1 MRYILLTILSLLAI
15 AGDGLAAPACRIQR
29 FDEGDG
35 LSQWH
40 VTQMTQDRQGMM
52 WFSTWNGL
60 CRFDGYVF
68 KSFKGHVGD
77 GSAIATDRMRSVWL
91 APDGNLTCKVDDGLY
106 RFSLKTCRFEQAR
119 LQPQGK
125 NAVAVKADRPYRHRD
140 AAGVVWTVYYDGRL
154 TYAVKGKPAAPY
166 TGPGAMQSARFCMP
180 DRQGNLWVVA
190 ADCIYRLS
198 FPQQRGTIMS
208 APDGAEVKAFLADSR
223 QRYWIATK
231 EDCKVR
237 IFDSANRLVGYL
249 APDGRVAGQESAF
262 ACPVYCMT
270 QTSDGTIWL
279 GSKPGG
285 LLRLTDTDSGMRY
298 RVERVGP
305 LSSDNVYDI
314 KEDRWGRL
322 WVATLGGGICCIP
335 NPKARQPKVLTPKS
349 GLRGFPLGL
358 APKVRMIHITK
369 DGILLAA
376 TTDGLLV
383 GKLTGGGKSLGGI
396 RFRLHRREADRTDAL
411 SCSATMN
418 IAEDSRGRIFVS
430 TESGGVNMI
439 KSACLLGKN
448 LSFRHFG
455 EAEGLPTD
463 VALCVMPFG
472 RRMLVVSS
480 SSLVVFSPDGGSAQQ
495 FGKGYFL
502 TPCRFSEA
510 LPVRLPDGRWMF
522 GMKNGLFAAA
532 SDQLRKSAY
541 RPNIALTAL
550 SVQGKEKDFAI
561 NAADTLLLGSRER
574 SLTIQFAALDYSAPE
589 NVSYAFALAE
599 EGSGEKPK
607 WNFIGHDHSATLLD
621 LEPGTYQLLIRST
634 NADGTWVK
642 NTRRLTIIVT
652 PTFWETTAARIV
664 IALLLMA
671 AVAAIAYTL
680 LYIRRINKQRREVLE
695 AYLGLLNA
703 GEKQQE
709 QKLLSSKLSDEDDRL
724 MRRMSAFVEE
734 HLSDAG
740 ISVGDMAA
748 AVAMSRSALQR
759 RLKQI
764 AGVTPLDFL
773 REARQKRAEQLLSE
787 TAMAVSEVAFACGY
801 SDPKYF
807 SRTFKASTGKSPTE
821 WRMEMKNEE

>member
-1 MRYILLTILSLLAI
+1 MRYILLMIISLLAI
-15 AGDGLAAPACRIQR
+15 AGDGFAAPACRIQR

-40 VTQMTQDRQGMM
+40 VTQMTQDGLGMM

-91 APDGNLTCKVDDGLY
+91 APDGSLTCKVDEGLY
-106 RFSLKTCRFEQAR
+106 RFSLKSYRFESAS
-119 LQPQGK
+119 LKPKGI
-125 NAVAVKADRPYRHRD
+125 NATAVKADRPYRYRD
-140 AAGVVWTVYYDGRL
+140 GAGVVWTVYYDGRL
-154 TYAVKGKPAAPY
+154 TYALKGKPEMAY
-166 TGPGAMQSARFCMP
+166 TGHGAMESARFCMP

-198 FPQQRGTIMS
+198 FPQQRGTIT
-208 APDGAEVKAFLADSR
+208 ATPDGAEVKAFLTDSR
-223 QRYWIATK
+223 RRYWIATK
-231 EDCKVR
+231 EDKEVR
-237 IFDSANRLVGYL
+237 IFDSANKLVGYL
-249 APDGRVAGQESAF
+249 APDGQVAVGERAF

-285 LLRLTDTDSGMRY
+285 LMRLADMGGGMRY
-298 RVERVGP
+298 RVERVAG

-335 NPKARQPKVLTPKS
+335 NPKAQRPEVLTPMR
-349 GLRGFPLGL
+349 GLGGFPLKQ
-358 APKVRMIHITK
+358 APKVRMMHITRG
-369 DGILLAA
+369 DILLAA
-376 TTDGLLV
+376 TTGGLLV
-383 GKLTGGGKSLGGI
+383 GKLQGGNRVGGM

-418 IAEDSRGRIFVS
+418 IAEDSRGRIFIS

-439 KSACLLGKN
+439 VSADLLGRC

-472 RRMLVVSS
+472 GRMLVVSS
-480 SSLVVFSPDGGSAQQ
+480 SSIVLFSPDGGSAQQ
-495 FGKGYFL
+495 FGRGYFL

-510 LPVRLPDGRWMF
+510 LPMRLPDGRWMF

-532 SDQLRKSAY
+532 PAQLRKSAY
-541 RPNIALTAL
+541 RPSIALTAL

-561 NAADTLLLGSRER
+561 NAADTLRLGSRER
-574 SLTIQFAALDYSAPE
+574 SLTLQFAALDYSAPE

-599 EGSGEKPK
+599 EGSGEKTK

-634 NADGTWVK
+634 NADGTWVE

-652 PTFWETTAARIV
+652 PTFWETTAARVIIV
-664 IALLLMA
+664 LLLMA
-671 AVAAIAYTL
+671 AVGAIVYTL
-680 LYIRRINKQRREVLE
+680 LYIRRINRQRREVLE
-695 AYLGLLNA
+695 AYLGLLSA
-703 GEKQQE
+703 GEKEQQE
-709 QKLLSSKLSDEDDRL
+709 RKPLAPKLSDEDDRL
-724 MRRMSAFVEE
+724 MRRMSAYVEE
-734 HLSDAG
+734 HLSDAD
-740 ISVGDMAA
+740 ISVGDMAD

-759 RLKQI
+759 RLKQV

-773 REARQKRAEQLLSE
+773 REARQKRAEQLLRE
-787 TAMAVSEVAFACGY
+787 TAMTVSEVAFACGY

-821 WRMEMKNEE
+821 WRIKN